1 MGIKR
6 VAVRLAGAALATL
19 VGGGLGGL
27 ALAPAGAGAAGRAQ
41 VSKVATTVV
50 VTKAAA
56 AGCSTGKYQKQVE
69 GYLKKLGGYGT
80 VSVNGKQSAADC
92 AAIKKFQ
99 KRFGIQPASGMA
111 GPTTYDVAKRLA
123 STKTSACPA
132 KKSGVTFCVDLT
144 HQTTWVMKNGKVY
157 RSPTV
162 VRTGM
167 KGYRTP
173 AGTYKINKRT
183 TKEWSNPYHVWLPY
197 WQRIVGGDGF
207 HQTTTYIHDK
217 WRGSHGCVN
226 LLPQDAK
233 AYYGI
238 GRIGTTVKIFGRRP
252 GT

>member
-226 LLPQDAK
+226 LLSQDAK